1 MKIKEI
7 IVVEGRDDET
17 AIKRSVDA
25 HIIITHGF
33 HISKKTLE
41 LIKKAQKEVGVII
54 LTDPDRA
61 GENIRK
67 SINAVVPGCKQAY
80 ISREEGTLNG
90 NIGVENASDEAIQRA
105 LLNAHATD
113 NKAEDLYT
121 KDDLLLFDLIGSNQS
136 SYRRSELG
144 KMLSIGYANG
154 STFLKRLNSYQIDR
168 ELFLECIEKLEDYE
182 R

>member
-17 AIKRSVDA
+17 AVKRAVDA
-25 HIIITHGF
+25 CVIITHGF
-33 HISKKTLE
+33 HISQKTFQ

-61 GENIRK
+61 GENIRR
-67 SINAVVPGCKQAY
+67 SIDKVVPGCKHAY

-90 NIGVENASDEAIQRA
+90 NIGVENASDEAIISA

-113 NKAEDLYT
+113 NKKEDLYT
-121 KDDLLLFDLIGSNQS
+121 KDDLLLFDLIGSKRAS
-136 SYRRSELG
+136 FRRSELG
-144 KMLSIGYANG
+144 KMLQIGYSNG
-154 STFLKRLNSYQIDR
+154 NTFLKRLNSYHIDR
-168 ELFLECIEKLEDYE
+168 ELFLECINKLEDYE